1 LQTRHAFIRNTAAL
15 GRSSDQQ
22 DALLI
27 TKMVPGGNPWVA
39 NAATEWRGVRAKTH
53 TYARLQKDGP
63 WLLFDN
69 KTVA

>member
-1 LQTRHAFIRNTAAL
+1 
-15 GRSSDQQ
+15 
-22 DALLI
+22 
-27 TKMVPGGNPWVA
+27 MVPGGNPWVA